1 MAIIRDAVK
10 GDLEPVNH
18 ILKTNGQINDVVKS
32 DIKDFVVAEVDS
44 KVVGLGMLKDHEDY
58 VEIRKVSV
66 LSEYR
71 KRGIGKKI
79 AHTLLGRAEGK
90 KCSLLSVDSHSFWE
104 QFGFYMVSEKE
115 EPRKIREQCDCCS
128 QRQDC
133 NRVVMF
139 REEVYSGRQS

>member
-1 MAIIRDAVK
+1 MAVIRDTLER
-10 GDLEPVNH
+10 DLEYINN
-18 ILKTNGQINDVVKS
+18 ILRINGQLGNTEED
-32 DIKDFVVAEVDS
+32 DFKGFIVAEEEGH
-44 KVVGLGMLKDHEDY
+44 VVGCGMLKDHEDY

-66 LSEYR
+66 LPEYQG
-71 KRGIGKKI
+71 RGIGKKI

-90 KCSLLSVDSHSFWE
+90 KCLLLSVDSHSFWE

-115 EPRKIREQCDCCS
+115 EPREIREQCECCS

-139 REEVYSGRQS
+139 REEV